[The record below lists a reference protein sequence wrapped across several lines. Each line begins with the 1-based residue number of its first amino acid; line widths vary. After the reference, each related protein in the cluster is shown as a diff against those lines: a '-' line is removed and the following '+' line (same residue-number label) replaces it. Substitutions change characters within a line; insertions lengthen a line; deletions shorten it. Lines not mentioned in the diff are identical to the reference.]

1 MNNRQFK
8 KYLLE
13 GLAGV
18 HANILHEGKTAD
30 NWFQFGN
37 IEFNL
42 DPDTNIWDLDIGSLD
57 ILKDNPHAQAWF
69 AKKYKGKTWAD
80 IPKHRKVNVALE
92 YTDELLEHVPQ
103 GTTIALKGSAIRT
116 QGGAK
121 GSAKNKRYI
130 QRWGHKHGFFVLPD
144 NAGLLFQKDITKR
157 PLKSESYPGVT
168 SEYDY
173 QLAKEDWKIRKA
185 LSPDK
190 YIDNVYT
197 VGGSEPFLIER
208 RGRGDELKGKAVSL
222 DIDKSAKRRALRRS
236 LPQETDQ
243 AKRDLMKTRAAEATL
258 EGKDVDHIRAMSLY
272 DEGKG
277 IGHIEENLQKL
288 DQPTHQFKTAE
299 ERRLGRSMA
308 SAELRNPSK
317 SLDFDATLRAIGKH
331 GIYKNLS
338 GADAALNIGG
348 GLATGNVGAVAG
360 GAVGLSL
367 QNPAV
372 QKYLAKR
379 LARMGGKLAPGV
391 GIGLSGLEAAGYA
404 SQGRIAQA
412 GIATASGLVGEV
424 PLVGDLVSAGLDLT
438 NTGIDL
444 FTGNFGSG
452 VDDDDIYRHIGRKPR
467 F

>member
-272 DEGKG
+272 DEGEG

-288 DQPTHQFKTAE
+288 DKRPHQLKTAE

-391 GIGLSGLEAAGYA
+391 GVGLSGLEAAGYA

-412 GIATASGLVGEV
+412 GIATASGVVGEV